1 MLVRDGIILHSEAP
15 WYTVESDDK
24 RRARLNCISHILD
37 TIGYED
43 VLPGPI
49 ELPPRP
55 EREDYRRPPRGAHTQ
70 MVGKY

>member
-1 MLVRDGIILHSEAP
+1 VLVRDGIILHSEAP

-37 TIGYED
+37 TIDYED

-55 EREDYRRPPRGAHTQ
+55 EREDYR
-70 MVGKY
+70 